1 MYAGFGTIIF
11 VILALAVLELRK
23 RRQADARRG
32 A

>member
-11 VILALAVLELRK
+11 VILVLGLLELRK
-23 RRQADARRG
+23 KRRVDARRG